1 MSDVVTVEKEGK
13 IATITVNRPDALNA
27 LNTEVL
33 TGLKEAGENVLQDE
47 NILVV
52 IVTGAGEK
60 AFVAGA
66 DIKEMT
72 GKTPMQ
78 MRQFTMLGHHV
89 MSMFAKMEKPTI
101 AAVNGFALGGGCE
114 LAIACDIRVASDN
127 AKLGVP
133 EVSLGIFPGFGGTQ
147 RLTRLLGKGRA
158 CELVFTG
165 KMIKAEEAERIGLV
179 NTVVPQ
185 AELMKE
191 AKALAEEISSK
202 GPLAL
207 GLAKSAVNGALE
219 VGLDRGLAYERELVS
234 LAFSTEDKEEGL
246 KAFLEKRPP
255 EFKGK

>member
-1 MSDVVTVEKEGK
+1 MSDVVTLEKDGK
-13 IATITVNRPDALNA
+13 IAVVTVNRPEALNA
-27 LNTEVL
+27 LNSEVL
-33 TGLKEAGENVLQDE
+33 TGLKEAGEAALQDE
-47 NILVV
+47 DVLVV

-72 GKTPMQ
+72 GKTPLQ
-78 MRQFTMLGHHV
+78 MREFTVLGHHV
-89 MSMFAKMEKPTI
+89 MSLFAKMEKPTI

-114 LAIACDIRVASDN
+114 LAIACDIRLASDN

-133 EVSLGIFPGFGGTQ
+133 EVGLGIFPGFGGTQ

-158 CELVFTG
+158 CELIFTG
-165 KMIKAEEAERIGLV
+165 KMIGAEDAEKIGLV
-179 NTVVPQ
+179 NKVVPQ
-185 AELMKE
+185 ADLMKE

-219 VGLDRGLAYERELVS
+219 AGLDQGLALERELVS
-234 LAFSTEDKEEGL
+234 LAFSTQDKEEGL
-246 KAFLEKRPP
+246 KAFIEKRPP

>member
-1 MSDVVTVEKEGK
+1 MNDIVTVRKEDK
-13 IATITVNRPDALNA
+13 IAIVTVNRPDALNA
-27 LNTEVL
+27 LNSEVL
-33 TGLKEAGENVLQDE
+33 SGLKKAAEDVSQDE

-66 DIKEMT
+66 DIKEMI

-78 MRQFTMLGHHV
+78 MRQFTMLGHQV
-89 MSMFAKMEKPTI
+89 MDMFAKMEKPTI

-114 LAIACDIRVASDN
+114 LAIACDIRLASEN

-147 RLTRLLGKGRA
+147 RLTKLLGKGRA

-179 NTVVPQ
+179 NKVVPQ
-185 AELMKE
+185 AELMNE
-191 AKALAEEISSK
+191 AKALATEISSK
-202 GPLAL
+202 GPLAV
-207 GLAKSAVNGALE
+207 GLAKSAINRALE
-219 VGLDRGLAYERELVS
+219 VGLDDGLAYERELVS

-246 KAFLEKRPP
+246 KAFMEKRPP
-255 EFKGK
+255 EFEGK

>member
-1 MSDVVTVEKEGK
+1 MSDVVTVEKENK
-13 IATITVNRPDALNA
+13 IAIVTVNRPDALNA
-27 LNTEVL
+27 LNSDVL
-33 TGLKEAGENVLQDE
+33 DGLKRAAEDVSQDE
-47 NILVV
+47 NVLVV

-89 MSMFAKMEKPTI
+89 MGMFAKMEKPTI

-114 LAIACDIRVASDN
+114 LAIACDIRLASDN

-147 RLTRLLGKGRA
+147 RLTKLLGKGRA
-158 CELVFTG
+158 CELIFTG

-179 NTVVPQ
+179 NKVIPQ
-185 AELMKE
+185 AELMNE
-191 AKALAEEISSK
+191 AKALATEISSK
-202 GPLAL
+202 GPLAV
-207 GLAKSAVNGALE
+207 GLAKSAINRALE
-219 VGLDRGLAYERELVS
+219 VGLDDGLAYERELVS

-246 KAFLEKRPP
+246 KAFMEKRPP